1 MIKVIIAD
9 ENKSDINLMKLY
21 FDKISEFDIIREFN
35 NDNDLYE
42 YLKDNTADLII
53 LEISMRKINGIKFV
67 EKLRKENNFIDVI
80 FVTTLNNT
88 DTVKSA
94 LRYGAIDYIV
104 KPFSFE
110 RFLCTMQNYKVR
122 YNILNNKKSVNQ
134 FEIDKILSSPIDTN
148 FNSLLP
154 KGISQITLNS
164 VIEVI
169 EKYEKEFTVEELL
182 KYIDM
187 SRVSLRNYLRFLQ
200 EEGIVSS
207 RIIRGSVG
215 RPQYIYKIIR
225 E

>member
-1 MIKVIIAD
+1 MIKVVIAD
-9 ENKSDINLMKLY
+9 ENKPDINLMKLF
-21 FDKISEFDIIREFN
+21 FDKIKEFDIVKEVYN
-35 NDNDLYE
+35 GNDLYE
-42 YLKDNTADLII
+42 YLKENSADLII
-53 LEISMRKINGIKFV
+53 LEISMKRINGIKLV
-67 EKLRKENNFIDVI
+67 EKLRQENNFIDVI
-80 FVTTLNNT
+80 FVTSINNT
-88 DTVKSA
+88 NTVKSA

-122 YNILNNKKSVNQ
+122 YNLLNNKKSVNQ

-164 VIEVI
+164 IIEVI
-169 EKYEKEFTVEELL
+169 EKYENDFTVEELL

-200 EEGIVSS
+200 EEGVVSS
-207 RIIRGSVG
+207 KIIRGTVG
-215 RPQYIYKIIR
+215 RPQYIYRIIR
-225 E
+225 